1 MAEKSFGHGRMLSGN
16 SRRGGHTD
24 FHAFGPRVAARFSS
38 PPSPARPILPSPT
51 RPILPAPSRSILTR
65 QLTQPK
71 ARFAEVKEPTF
82 AVITSP
88 GFVENNRF
96 EIL

>member
-1 MAEKSFGHGRMLSGN
+1 MLSGN

-38 PPSPARPILPSPT
+38 PPSPARPILPEPS
-51 RPILPAPSRSILTR
+51 RPILSRQPTL
-65 QLTQPK
+65 PK

-82 AVITSP
+82 AVITDW
-88 GFVENNRF
+88 R
-96 EIL
+96 